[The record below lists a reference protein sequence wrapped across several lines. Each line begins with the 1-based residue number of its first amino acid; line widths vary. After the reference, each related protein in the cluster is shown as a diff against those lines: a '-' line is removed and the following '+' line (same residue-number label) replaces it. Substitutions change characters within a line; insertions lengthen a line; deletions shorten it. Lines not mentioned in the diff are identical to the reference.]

1 MASTEEASDSVFDI
15 TSETE
20 LSRSEQWQQM
30 FDVWVLAPLRIM
42 WTDRRTKIGFLITA
56 TYVFMGTVGIYIVPS
71 PELMEGP
78 VLLPAFQNW
87 AHPLGTDKFGQDL
100 LKGLIYATPAMLKM
114 ITSGAIFTV
123 VVATIVGTVA
133 GFEGG
138 WIDQVLM
145 TLTDIMLTI
154 PGLPLVI
161 VLTIAIEP
169 KNPFVVGLLLSINAW
184 AGLAR
189 TLRSQVLSI
198 RENSYVEAA
207 QAMGVPTWRIIRGD
221 ILPNLMP
228 FIAVN
233 FMQAARNVVF
243 ASVGLY
249 FLGLLPFT
257 TQNWGVMMNLARTSG
272 ALRSGQVIHWLV
284 LPMVV
289 ITILT
294 YGLIM
299 LAQGM
304 DRLFNPRVRARHA
317 KTIVDEET
325 HAGEETH

>member
-1 MASTEEASDSVFDI
+1 MSSTEEASDSVFDI

-20 LSRSEQWQQM
+20 LSQSERWQQM

-56 TYVFMGTVGIYIVPS
+56 TYVLMGTVGIYIVPS
-71 PELMEGP
+71 PESMQGP
-78 VLLPAFQNW
+78 ILLPAFQNW
-87 AHPLGTDKFGQDL
+87 AHPLGTDRFGQDL
-100 LKGLIYATPAMLKM
+100 LKGLIHATPAMLQM
-114 ITSGAIFTV
+114 ITSGAVFTV
-123 VVATIVGTVA
+123 VAATLVGTVA
-133 GFEGG
+133 GFKGG
-138 WIDQVLM
+138 WVDQVLM
-145 TLTDIMLTI
+145 TFTDVMLTI
-154 PGLPLVI
+154 PGLPLII
-161 VLTIAIEP
+161 VLSIAIDP
-169 KNPFVVGLLLSINAW
+169 KNPFVVGLLLTVNAW

-207 QAMGVPTWRIIRGD
+207 RAMGVPTWRIIRGD

-233 FMQAARNVVF
+233 FMQTARYVVF
-243 ASVGLY
+243 TSVALY

-272 ALRSGQVIHWLV
+272 ALRSEQVIHWL
-284 LPMVV
+284 LFPMIMIV
-289 ITILT
+289 ILT

-317 KTIVDEET
+317 KTIADEET
-325 HAGEETH
+325 H